1 MTDEAAM
8 LPAEP
13 VRGPQLTV
21 ATEDSKSE
29 AKPPL
34 GPTSFDDFRV
44 SPEVREAIAELGY
57 VKPTDVQSA
66 VIEPALAGRDLLVQA
81 RTGSGKTSAFGVPIV
96 ERLRPGVA
104 TPGLPQ
110 ALVLTPTRELAVQ
123 VGEELRKLGT
133 KKGLK
138 TLAIYGGMPMGPQR
152 AALDQ
157 GLDIVAGTPGRLL
170 DHIRR
175 RNLALSEIK
184 HFVLDE
190 ADEMLSMGFWDEVT
204 ELLGMAPTSR
214 QTMLFSATLPYDVAR
229 ASAQYLREP
238 VRLDL
243 SGDDLTVDGI
253 DNTIYHLVAD
263 IPKPRQLLY
272 VLEEERPTAAIV
284 FCNTRYETEMIAKY
298 LTQSGFIAEAISG
311 SFRQSERE
319 RVMERIKQGDLRF
332 MVATDIAARG
342 IDINDLSHVFNY
354 SLPEFS
360 EVYLHRVGRTGRI
373 GKVGCAVSL
382 VDGPGLATLSL
393 LERQFGIHFVEKTLP
408 GEAEVSQ
415 RRSERIMKELLERA
429 SVAEVSQH
437 IPVAQEILS
446 KGEAAQV
453 IAYLLKSYF
462 NTQAAEAERRSRPA
476 PVQQQQQQPAQAPRS
491 EAGPGPEGDRGQE
504 GGRRR
509 RRRRR
514 RGGRGGERG
523 TSEYGEVIDMRE
535 ALAQNSDKPPLPAA
549 VAVASSALP
558 EAPREERLPPPVAE
572 APGGNGSAPP
582 AESAPAGMTRLRV
595 NIGFDDGFKGRG
607 AVAKKI
613 ASLAGLQDGIVTEV
627 ESRRDYAVLAASPE
641 IAEMVRD
648 RVDGAQLGK
657 KTVQVSVLS

>member
-1 MTDEAAM
+1 MTDEAGM
-8 LPAEP
+8 LPVEP
-13 VRGPQLTV
+13 LRGSQLTAAQNSTTDESKARPGPQ
-21 ATEDSKSE
+21 A
-29 AKPPL
+29 
-34 GPTSFDDFRV
+34 FDEFRI
-44 SPEVREAIAELGY
+44 SREVHDAIAEMGY

-66 VIEPALAGRDLLVQA
+66 VIEPAMAGHDLVVQA

-96 ERLRPGVA
+96 ERLRAGVA
-104 TPGLPQ
+104 SPGLPQ

-123 VGEELRKLGT
+123 VGEELRKLGG

-152 AALDQ
+152 SALDQ
-157 GLDIVAGTPGRLL
+157 GLDIVVGTPGRLL

-175 RNLALSEIK
+175 RNLGLSEIK

-243 SGDDLTVDGI
+243 SGDDLTVEGI
-253 DNTIYHLVAD
+253 DNAIYHLVAD

-311 SFRQSERE
+311 SFRQAERE
-319 RVMERIKQGDLRF
+319 RVMERTKQGELRF

-408 GEAEVSQ
+408 SEAEVSR

-437 IPVAQEILS
+437 MPVAQEILGKS
-446 KGEAAQV
+446 EAVQV
-453 IAYLLKSYF
+453 IAFLLKSYF
-462 NTQAAEAERRSRPA
+462 NTQAAEAERHSRTA
-476 PVQQQQQQPAQAPRS
+476 PSQPQPQPQHQHQSQHSESAPS
-491 EAGPGPEGDRGQE
+491 GEASAEGSR
-504 GGRRR
+504 RRR

-523 TSEYGEVIDMRE
+523 PMSEYGEVIDMRE
-535 ALAQNSDKPPLPAA
+535 ALAENSDAPPP
-549 VAVASSALP
+549 P
-558 EAPREERLPPPVAE
+558 EAAPASAPAGEAVSEEPATPAVIA
-572 APGGNGSAPP
+572 APGGNGSQ
-582 AESAPAGMTRLRV
+582 APAVAAAPSGMTRLRV

-613 ASLAGLQDGIVTEV
+613 AS
-627 ESRRDYAVLAASPE
+627 
-641 IAEMVRD
+641 
-648 RVDGAQLGK
+648 
-657 KTVQVSVLS
+657 